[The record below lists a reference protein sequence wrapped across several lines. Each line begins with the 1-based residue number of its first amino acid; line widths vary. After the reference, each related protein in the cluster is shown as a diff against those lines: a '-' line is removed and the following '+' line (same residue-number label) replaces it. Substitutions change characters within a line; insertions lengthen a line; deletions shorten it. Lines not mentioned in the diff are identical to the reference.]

1 MWSATG
7 SLHLPRDCKG
17 AAESGNICSSQTLW
31 ENGDNCGGNRGFG
44 NRFGPASEDSEGS
57 LREWRDREGTYNR
70 ASGRSQ
76 EEGRKSSGTE
86 WIQGGGKVMSNMINL
101 PWISHN
107 LTVLDSNDPTLVGL
121 SGSVVNETK
130 KTIIV
135 RTQSREVS
143 LAKDVITFAID
154 SGDPIIGSRVTQ
166 RAEERISRR
175 Y

>member
-1 MWSATG
+1 
-7 SLHLPRDCKG
+7 
-17 AAESGNICSSQTLW
+17 
-31 ENGDNCGGNRGFG
+31 
-44 NRFGPASEDSEGS
+44 
-57 LREWRDREGTYNR
+57 
-70 ASGRSQ
+70 
-76 EEGRKSSGTE
+76 
-86 WIQGGGKVMSNMINL
+86 MSNMINL

-121 SGSVVNETK
+121 SGTVINETK

-135 RTQSREVS
+135 RTQSRQVS

>member
-1 MWSATG
+1 MVTTVEGIEDSAIDLG
-7 SLHLPRDCKG
+7 QLAKILKG
-17 AAESGNICSSQTLW
+17 ACASG
-31 ENGDNCGGNRGFG
+31 
-44 NRFGPASEDSEGS
+44 
-57 LREWRDREGTYNR
+57 GTVKGRNR

-76 EEGRKSSGTE
+76 EEGRKGSGTE
-86 WIQGGGKVMSNMINL
+86 WIQGGGKMMSNMINL

-121 SGSVVNETK
+121 SGTVVNETK

-135 RTQSREVS
+135 RTQSREIS